1 MAAIFTR
8 AAATASLPLV
18 PRLGFIGLG
27 NMGLPMA
34 QNLFLKST
42 IVSAVSSASSSSS
55 VPGTSKS
62 PLARRGFV
70 VCDPNPD
77 NVLLLA
83 NFVSKNID
91 GAEVLVVDTPLE
103 QVLSLA

>member
-1 MAAIFTR
+1 MLPTAVAR
-8 AAATASLPLV
+8 AAATATMTSRQVV

-27 NMGLPMA
+27 NMGLQMA

-42 IVSAVSSASSSSS
+42 AASTVSPASSSSS
-55 VPGTSKS
+55 RPGQPGH
-62 PLARRGFV
+62 PLARRQFV

-77 NVLLLA
+77 NVLALV

-91 GAEVLVVDTPLE
+91 AADVLVVDTPLE
-103 QVLSLA
+103 

>member
-1 MAAIFTR
+1 MAAVFTR
-8 AAATASLPLV
+8 AASLPLI

-27 NMGLPMA
+27 NMGLQMA

-42 IVSAVSSASSSSS
+42 VASAVSSVSSSSS
-55 VPGTSKS
+55 VPGTWKP
-62 PLARRGFV
+62 PLARREFV

-77 NVLLLA
+77 NVLLLV

-103 QVLSLA
+103 